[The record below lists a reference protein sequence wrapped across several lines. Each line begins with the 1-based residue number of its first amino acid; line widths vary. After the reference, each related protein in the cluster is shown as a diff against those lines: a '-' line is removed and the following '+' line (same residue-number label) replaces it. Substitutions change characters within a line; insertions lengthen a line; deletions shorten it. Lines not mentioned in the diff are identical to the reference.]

1 MGLTGLISPMT
12 PFISVLRERQ
22 KRDGTRALDRLDE
35 FALLLRSDAGQ
46 AARHD
51 LAVFGDE
58 RLQQFHV
65 FVINVID
72 FFGGEARNAAAARS
86 SPRHARRFTAPLFG
100 FHISH
105 NFSSLVLVV
114 KSLPSTLRLLRYRYR
129 SPHRGCAAPARLC
142 ASTSTS
148 GRASRPRRCAR

>member
-1 MGLTGLISPMT
+1 MGLIGLISPMT

-22 KRDGTRALDRLDE
+22 KRDVARALDRLDE

-65 FVINVID
+65 LVID
-72 FFGGEARNAAAARS
+72 VIYLLGGEARNAAAAGS
-86 SPRHARRFTAPLFG
+86 APRHARRFAASLFG
-100 FHISH
+100 FHFSH
-105 NFSSLVLVV
+105 DFSSLLEWD
-114 KSLPSTLRLLRYRYR
+114 RLLSVR
-129 SPHRGCAAPARLC
+129 SMNWGVQ
-142 ASTSTS
+142 TIV
-148 GRASRPRRCAR
+148 

>member
-1 MGLTGLISPMT
+1 MDRWRRKISRLYQT

-22 KRDGTRALDRLDE
+22 KRDGARALDRLDE

-65 FVINVID
+65 LVINVIYLL
-72 FFGGEARNAAAARS
+72 GGEARNAAAARS
-86 SPRHARRFTAPLFG
+86 GPRHARRFAASLFG
-100 FHISH
+100 FHFSH
-105 NFSSLVLVV
+105 DFSSLLEWD
-114 KSLPSTLRLLRYRYR
+114 RL
-129 SPHRGCAAPARLC
+129 
-142 ASTSTS
+142 
-148 GRASRPRRCAR
+148 

>member
-1 MGLTGLISPMT
+1 MGLIGLISPMT
-12 PFISVLRERQ
+12 PFISVLREGQ
-22 KRDGTRALDRLDE
+22 KRDGARALDRLDE

-58 RLQQFHV
+58 RLQQFNV

-86 SPRHARRFTAPLFG
+86 GPRHARRFTAPLFS
-100 FHISH
+100 FHFSH

-114 KSLPSTLRLLRYRYR
+114 KSLPSTLRLRYRYR
-129 SPHRGCAAPARLC
+129 SLHRGCAAQARLC
-142 ASTSTS
+142 ASISTS
-148 GRASRPRRCAR
+148 RRASRPR